1 MTLAEIQRL
10 MNKASNPKEVL
21 ETCDTIHDE
30 TLDIAIRI
38 TNELVAEGIVKDCTD
53 TNDPSEFVCQDII
66 HQHLIQLLTRGAK

>member
-10 MNKASNPKEVL
+10 MNKTSNPKEVL
-21 ETCDTIHDE
+21 EVCDTVHDE

-38 TNELVAEGIVKDCTD
+38 TNELVAEGVVKDCTD
-53 TNDPSEFVCQDII
+53 TNDQSEFVCQDII